1 MRWAPIH
8 PRQLLALGLL
18 TLALMLALL
27 LAATPD
33 LSTLDF
39 SVGTSAEAPATPPTT
54 TTEPTWVTDPLAP
67 PLSGLRS

>member
-18 TLALMLALL
+18 LLAVMLATM
-27 LAATPD
+27 LAAAPD

-39 SVGTSAEAPATPPTT
+39 SIGGAAETSSAPSTGQ
-54 TTEPTWVTDPLAP
+54 PTWVTDPLAP
-67 PLSGLRS
+67 PLEDLAGAR